1 MRNCSIAH
9 IFRTSLRAL
18 AALVLGL
25 TVTLT
30 PPAAAA
36 TPPTMTSHAENSP
49 VPLAPHPVPS
59 AEDPPLMRSPA
70 PRAPTPSFIYRD
82 AVPIYV
88 LAQIVTAST
97 QLAAVLFGALWVL
110 SLYRLNRSSVPRL
123 QLNLQAETRRIKDA
137 WCLSA
142 SFEVHNIGS
151 TMVSFREPLDPKGGP
166 GGCAIILIPLAPRA
180 TPLTAMRTPVRQRR
194 YIHDILKLYGLER
207 HQSVEP
213 GNCSS
218 TCSLIT
224 LPGTTRLKSNC
235 ASRSNLSPGANGC
248 CWLIGRTAFLP
259 MSWSFVAPKMPSR

>member
-1 MRNCSIAH
+1 
-9 IFRTSLRAL
+9 
-18 AALVLGL
+18 
-25 TVTLT
+25 
-30 PPAAAA
+30 
-36 TPPTMTSHAENSP
+36 
-49 VPLAPHPVPS
+49 
-59 AEDPPLMRSPA
+59 MRSPA

-123 QLNLQAETRRIKDA
+123 QLNLQAKTRRIKDA

-213 GNCSS
+213 GNVIREHVLLQLPEGLEAYDAFEIQLRVSIKS
-218 TCSLIT
+218 VAWRQRLLLVNWPNRFFTNVMVFRGSQDAGALGLRKEENGDGNEH
-224 LPGTTRLKSNC
+224 LPG
-235 ASRSNLSPGANGC
+235 A
-248 CWLIGRTAFLP
+248 
-259 MSWSFVAPKMPSR
+259 